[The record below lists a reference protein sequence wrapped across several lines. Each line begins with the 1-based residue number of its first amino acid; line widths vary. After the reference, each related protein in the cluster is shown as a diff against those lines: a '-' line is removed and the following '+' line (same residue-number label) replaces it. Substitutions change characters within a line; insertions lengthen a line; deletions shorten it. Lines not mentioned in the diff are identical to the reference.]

1 METMNSGLA
10 SLHKILKDETRSK
23 AILLLNEKGAMSY
36 TDLMDEL
43 GVVSTGLLNYHL
55 KVLGDLVQKN
65 DAGQYSL
72 TERGKLAS
80 RLLVE
85 FPEGTDQMER
95 RKRQRFYWT
104 AVAVSQ
110 LVILVTV
117 WALHST
123 GYIDFARAV
132 QSSVAAA
139 SGVAL
144 AYIGYKAWSNRPEP
158 GSSREKS
165 RMKVG
170 YTVGGAWLGLVVGFF
185 GPVLL
190 TLISISFGGPNFMRL
205 IDNTIDGVLYLFFL
219 TSVALGG
226 GIGGYYLGRRN
237 GFSKPRWMTW
247 IDEKL
252 GF

>member
-23 AILLLNEKGAMSY
+23 AILLLSKKGAMSY

-43 GVVSTGLLNYHL
+43 GIVSTGLLNYHL
-55 KVLGDLVQKN
+55 KVLGELVQKN

-85 FPEGTDQMER
+85 FPEGNDQVER

-123 GYIDFARAV
+123 GYIDFARAL
-132 QSSVAAA
+132 QSSVAAV

-158 GSSREKS
+158 GSLKEKS

-170 YTVGGAWLGLVVGFF
+170 YTVGGAWLGVFAAFF
-185 GPVLL
+185 GSILL
-190 TLISISFGGPNFMRL
+190 TLISMSLGGPNIFRIL
-205 IDNTIDGVLYLFFL
+205 DRNGVLFL
-219 TSVALGG
+219 YFLLSLGVIG
-226 GIGGYYLGRRN
+226 GVGGYYLGKRN
-237 GFSKPRWMTW
+237 DFRKPRWMTW
-247 IDEKL
+247 VDEKL